1 MDEHHAPTATRPD
14 EDRVP
19 PTRDCSRCDGQQHL
33 VASEHG
39 MGKYRCDTCEMIVG
53 FDLGNTEPEFLIERG
68 VPHRYTKDRFG
79 MRLLPQERRLG
90 ARAPEPDQLS
100 EPTDA

>member
-14 EDRVP
+14 EARVP
-19 PTRDCSRCDGQQHL
+19 AARSCSRCDGQQHL
-33 VASEHG
+33 VASARG

-53 FDLGNTEPEFLIERG
+53 FDLSEDEPEFLIERG
-68 VPHRYTKDRFG
+68 VPHRYTKHRFG
-79 MRLLPQERRLG
+79 MRLLSQERRLPAG
-90 ARAPEPDQLS
+90 TAAPDEVG